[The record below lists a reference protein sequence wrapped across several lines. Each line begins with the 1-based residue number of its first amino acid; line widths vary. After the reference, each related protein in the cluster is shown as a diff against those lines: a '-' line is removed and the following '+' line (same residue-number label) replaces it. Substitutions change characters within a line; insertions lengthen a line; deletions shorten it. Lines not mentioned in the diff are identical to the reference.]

1 MNEDQKEFWG
11 ITRASI
17 LACSGFMISAIG
29 LSLSIWSAFPFI
41 ILALPGTVMIY
52 VAIKINGHKVEPA
65 KWRNANIIFHRAFL
79 AFSSISIAISLI
91 YKFKA

>member
-11 ITRASI
+11 ITQASI
-17 LACSGFMISAIG
+17 LACSGFMISVVG

-52 VAIKINGHKVEPA
+52 MAIHINMHKVEPA
-65 KWRNANIIFHRAFL
+65 KWRNTNVIFHIAFM
-79 AFSSISIAISLI
+79 AFSLIGVVASVI